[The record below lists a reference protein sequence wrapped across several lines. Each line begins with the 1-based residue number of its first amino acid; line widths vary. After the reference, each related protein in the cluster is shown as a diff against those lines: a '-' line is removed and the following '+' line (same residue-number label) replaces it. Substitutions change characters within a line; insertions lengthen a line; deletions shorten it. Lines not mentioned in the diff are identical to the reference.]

1 MPASQN
7 LFEFCCIWQTWCK
20 VIQKSVSGN
29 WSLLKDGWPFL
40 SKFLHLCIVV
50 LMPSHHFLRVCL
62 YCPASPVFRST
73 LSVCPARTLPLQSFS
88 LSRCQG
94 RVTGRWSWSWW
105 RGQVT
110 RPDTQ
115 LWTHTWEFN
124 SDSGSLG
131 SEEAEEFLRETL
143 YFSWTPAF
151 LHGRCCNEYHKGAI
165 LIMVLD
171 FLLSKVVQLGQKS
184 KFCGETSV
192 LWLKRLK

>member
-29 WSLLKDGWPFL
+29 WSLLKDGCPFL

-50 LMPSHHFLRVCL
+50 LMPVIIFWGFVFTAQHLL
-62 YCPASPVFRST
+62 YSDPCY
-73 LSVCPARTLPLQSFS
+73 
-88 LSRCQG
+88 RCQG

-115 LWTHTWEFN
+115 LWTHTWEFT
-124 SDSGSLG
+124 SDSESLG

-143 YFSWTPAF
+143 YLSWTPAF

-165 LIMVLD
+165 LIMALD
-171 FLLSKVVQLGQKS
+171 FLLSKVVQLSQKS
-184 KFCGETSV
+184 KF
-192 LWLKRLK
+192 LW